1 MTQNAK
7 VLDFLKN
14 HNGITSYEAFRYLN
28 ITRLAARISDLRRQG
43 HEIYSQK
50 EMSINQD
57 GKTVYY
63 DRYRLRKKEPKDAVS
78 ET

>member
-1 MTQNAK
+1 MTQSAK
-7 VLDFLKN
+7 ILDFLKS

-50 EMSINQD
+50 EMSVNQD

-63 DRYRLRKKEPKDAVS
+63 DRYRLRKEQKDDAC
-78 ET
+78 